1 MEYVEVLKDV
11 EVLKYQLAGL
21 FDTLQQAETK
31 NHDIDHT
38 MNKLKDMV
46 HDFHQFLTK
55 ILMGFSTSIFYK
67 LQKEYFVNRK
77 KTENERLQS
86 ENKRLRCQEELNN
99 KLIKQLRKQIDPE
112 KQELLDTIEELNQKL
127 KAIETN
133 PNIREAKETKTKEK
147 RSFR

>member
-38 MNKLKDMV
+38 MNKLKDRFHYFSPKSGRFWVKNSEKFQKLMV
-46 HDFHQFLTK
+46 WT
-55 ILMGFSTSIFYK
+55 T
-67 LQKEYFVNRK
+67 K

-133 PNIREAKETKTKEK
+133 PNIRDTKETKTKEK
-147 RSFR
+147 RSYR

>member
-1 MEYVEVLKDV
+1 MWTTE
-11 EVLKYQLAGL
+11 
-21 FDTLQQAETK
+21 
-31 NHDIDHT
+31 
-38 MNKLKDMV
+38 
-46 HDFHQFLTK
+46 
-55 ILMGFSTSIFYK
+55 
-67 LQKEYFVNRK
+67 

-127 KAIETN
+127 KAIETS